1 MIKVWK
7 VFRQEMIYMNTIC
20 ILCMQVRVTISNNT
34 FIVNSVASNFFVTL
48 FSIVLSGFFFY
59 LWIPHKS
66 LSRIG
71 IYTCVHTI
79 AKHFPFHI
87 SNFRIVKSCV
97 NNFFTVR
104 RNPNGIV
111 TPKDIL
117 WNENDNSDYISLK
130 KFHVIFTVLH
140 FVIKLKGLLPTE
152 TLQYICHMGEGC
164 KQKPVS
170 FVP

>member
-1 MIKVWK
+1 MQ
-7 VFRQEMIYMNTIC
+7 FPTIPF
-20 ILCMQVRVTISNNT
+20 LLNLKYFQGYQLY
-34 FIVNSVASNFFVTL
+34 FI
-48 FSIVLSGFFFY
+48 SIVLSGFFFY
-59 LWIPHKS
+59 LWIPHKG
-66 LSRIG
+66 LSWIG

-117 WNENDNSDYISLK
+117 WNENDKGDYISLK
-130 KFHVIFTVLH
+130 KFHI
-140 FVIKLKGLLPTE
+140 LLLNSRTCFLQS
-152 TLQYICHMGEGC
+152 LQYICHMGEGC

>member
-1 MIKVWK
+1 MLDEIMFGQIVHFYQASFCNLHRAAFCK
-7 VFRQEMIYMNTIC
+7 IPSLL
-20 ILCMQVRVTISNNT
+20 ILKYFQGYQLYLLLYQSYYQD
-34 FIVNSVASNFFVTL
+34 
-48 FSIVLSGFFFY
+48 FFY
-59 LWIPHKS
+59 LWIPHKG
-66 LSRIG
+66 LSRIR

-117 WNENDNSDYISLK
+117 WNENDKGDYISLK
-130 KFHVIFTVLH
+130 KFHI
-140 FVIKLKGLLPTE
+140 LLLNSRTCFLQS
-152 TLQYICHMGEGC
+152 LQYICHMGEGC